1 MKKLAILWIL
11 AVLLLGGCDDFL
23 TSRDKSQVLEKVLF
37 TDREGVEDALYGI
50 YAGLAKSGLYGAEMS
65 YRLDLLAQFYEP
77 LTSSLYDMLEYEFDD
92 PGVRPF
98 QNDIWKSMYRS
109 ISDINNFLDNL
120 DAYEGKELRF
130 ENLYRGEALG
140 LRAYLHFDLL
150 RMYASV
156 KMSERGI
163 PYVTRF
169 GSSVTSFST
178 VKECY
183 DFIIGDLT
191 EAERLLRQDDTLL
204 TLPRVRSHEFIMCRN
219 RELHF
224 NWYAV
229 QATLAR
235 VYYMRGEPGDLEKA
249 GQYARTVIESEKF
262 PLIKNPQDVRFVV
275 AGVVAETESIWGLSN
290 KKLYEVLHSHY
301 VESDGNNS
309 IAPSSAQIKLYVT
322 TDGTTDWRKDWFR
335 TVIGSSG
342 DRSVKILDPVELGI
356 GDEPAGE
363 KGVNQI
369 RVAEMYLIAAEAAL
383 DTEPET
389 ARKYLDDLARSRG
402 LEQFNELLTLEG
414 IDKEWRRELV
424 QEGQVWFLMKRR
436 PPEKVVA
443 VHNNQEIIMTE
454 DKWQLLIPDDEFE
467 FREDFTM

>member
-235 VYYMRGEPGDLEKA
+235 VYYML
-249 GQYARTVIESEKF
+249 S
-262 PLIKNPQDVRFVV
+262 LIH
-275 AGVVAETESIWGLSN
+275 I
-290 KKLYEVLHSHY
+290 
-301 VESDGNNS
+301 
-309 IAPSSAQIKLYVT
+309 
-322 TDGTTDWRKDWFR
+322 
-335 TVIGSSG
+335 
-342 DRSVKILDPVELGI
+342 
-356 GDEPAGE
+356 
-363 KGVNQI
+363 
-369 RVAEMYLIAAEAAL
+369 
-383 DTEPET
+383 
-389 ARKYLDDLARSRG
+389 
-402 LEQFNELLTLEG
+402 
-414 IDKEWRRELV
+414 
-424 QEGQVWFLMKRR
+424 
-436 PPEKVVA
+436 
-443 VHNNQEIIMTE
+443 
-454 DKWQLLIPDDEFE
+454 
-467 FREDFTM
+467 